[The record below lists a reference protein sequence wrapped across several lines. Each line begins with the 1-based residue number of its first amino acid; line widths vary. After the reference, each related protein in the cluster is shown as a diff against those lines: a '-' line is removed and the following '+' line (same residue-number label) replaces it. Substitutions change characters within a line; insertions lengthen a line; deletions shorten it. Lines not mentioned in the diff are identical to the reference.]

1 MREVPN
7 TNPNMRVLLGPDGE
21 PIDRLRLMREEAAPT
36 LTGVRTV
43 DAQDPSTGLTPVRL
57 ASLLRESE
65 AGDPQSYFELA
76 ERIEEKDAHYV
87 SVLRTRKLAASS
99 LEPLV
104 EAASDDAQDVE
115 IADFVRD
122 VIAGDAVRT
131 ALFDML
137 DAIGKGISVT
147 EILWDL
153 TGDRWVP
160 KRLNWVDPRW
170 IDFDPL
176 DRRTPMLRSQP
187 GEPGAGALA
196 RPDSRAHPQLKPL
209 APFKFIVCN
218 IQAKSGLPARSGLA
232 RPAAWVYLFKNFDLK
247 NWLQFAEIYGQPLR
261 VGKYHAGATHE
272 EKRTLLRAIA
282 SIAADAAAIIPQ
294 SMAIEFVEA
303 TGNRD
308 GAMFEKF
315 ATYCD
320 LQLSK
325 LVLGQTGTTD
335 AVAGGYAVGKVQND
349 VRIDIRDA
357 DALQLAQSLRRDLI
371 EPLVDLNFGPAAAG
385 TKRRYPNLRF
395 VSPKTLDVPTMAD
408 ALTKLVPL
416 GLDVEASVVRDKLG
430 FGDPKPGAVLLKA
443 PAPAMPSP
451 AMPAAVPAATASSGS
466 PSSSDAL
473 ARAFHA
479 VASRQAAEASDDTAR
494 IAAKL
499 AAAAEPAIAAQLAR
513 IEKAVA
519 NAASFDD
526 LSDALLGLAGELSA
540 DDFAAAMRDGMTLAH
555 LSGAAA
561 VPPARNSGV
570 RSKRKP

>member
-87 SVLRTRKLAASS
+87 SVLRTRKLAASA
-99 LEPLV
+99 LEPVV
-104 EAASDDAQDVE
+104 EAASDDPQDVA

-122 VIAGDAVRT
+122 VVTGDAVRT

-153 TGDRWVP
+153 TGERWVP
-160 KRLNWVDPRW
+160 KKLKWVDPRW

-187 GEPGAGALA
+187 GELGAGALA
-196 RPDSRAHPQLKPL
+196 RPDSRSTPQLKPL
-209 APFKFIVCN
+209 APFKFVVCN

-247 NWLQFAEIYGQPLR
+247 NWLQFAEIYGMPLR
-261 VGKYHAGATHE
+261 VGKYHAGATPE

-294 SMAIEFVEA
+294 SMAVEFVEA
-303 TGNRD
+303 SGNRD

-335 AVAGGYAVGKVQND
+335 AVAGGYAVGKVQNE

-357 DALQLAQSLRRDLI
+357 DALQLAQSLRRDLV
-371 EPLVDLNFGPAAAG
+371 EPVVDLNFGPAPNGA
-385 TKRRYPNLRF
+385 KRRYPNLRMA
-395 VSPKTLDVPTMAD
+395 SPKTLDVSTMSD

-416 GLDVEASVVRDKLG
+416 GLEVEASVVRDKLG

-443 PAPAMPSP
+443 PAPALP
-451 AMPAAVPAATASSGS
+451 APTMPAAMPPATASA
-466 PSSSDAL
+466 SSSDAL

-479 VASRQAAEASDDTAR
+479 LASRQAADASDDTTR

-519 NAASFDD
+519 SAGSFDD

-561 VPPARNSGV
+561 VPAVRPPTARS
-570 RSKRKP
+570 RRKP

>member
-1 MREVPN
+1 MRDVSN
-7 TNPNMRVLLGPDGE
+7 TNPNARVLLGPDGE

-36 LTGVRTV
+36 LTGLRTV
-43 DAQDPSTGLTPVRL
+43 DAQDPSTGLTPVSL
-57 ASLLRESE
+57 AALLRESE

-76 ERIEEKDAHYV
+76 ERIEEKDGHYV
-87 SVLRTRKLAASS
+87 SVMRTRKLAASS
-99 LEPLV
+99 LEPMV

-122 VIAGDAVRT
+122 VMTGDVVRT

-147 EILWDL
+147 ENIWDL
-153 TGDRWVP
+153 SGDRWVP
-160 KRLNWVDPRW
+160 KKLKWVDPRW

-209 APFKFIVCN
+209 APFKFITCN

-247 NWLQFAEIYGQPLR
+247 NWLQFAEIYGMPLR
-261 VGKYHAGATHE
+261 VGKYHAGATPE

-303 TGNRD
+303 SGNRD

-357 DALQLAQSLRRDLI
+357 DALQLAQSLRRDLV
-371 EPLVDLNFGPAAAG
+371 EPLVDLNFGPAPNG

-395 VSPKTLDVPTMAD
+395 VSPKTLDVQTMSE

-416 GLDVEASVVRDKLG
+416 GLEVEASVVRDKLG
-430 FGDPKPGAVLLKA
+430 FADPKPGAVLLKA
-443 PAPAMPSP
+443 PAPAMPTA
-451 AMPAAVPAATASSGS
+451 AMPPASPPAATASAA
-466 PSSSDAL
+466 SSDAL
-473 ARAFHA
+473 AHAFHA
-479 VASRQAAEASDDTAR
+479 LAAQQAKIQEDETAR

-499 AAAAEPAIAAQLAR
+499 AAVAEPAIAAQLAR

-519 NAASFDD
+519 NAGSFDE

-561 VPPARNSGV
+561 VPPARNSGA